1 VGFVPGKLFA
11 GLWNKAAA
19 RWVTSLCTPLEAFFD
34 ALPVL
39 ASLQRPERLEANVKR
54 IAILIATCLIPAL
67 LSAQEHSPTKMRA
80 NSRTSGEVILGE
92 RLAREY
98 EKQSGLGSTPEFGW
112 HFPIHKQCGKPGR
125 ERASI
130 GSSVSFRVRPESGFQ
145 ECFRTSARI
154 NHGSGGLL
162 AIAQTED
169 ERITGVSSGNSDPPH
184 SGNSEPSSNSRKR

>member
-1 VGFVPGKLFA
+1 
-11 GLWNKAAA
+11 
-19 RWVTSLCTPLEAFFD
+19 LCTPLEAFFD

-67 LSAQEHSPTKMRA
+67 LRAQEHSPTTKMRA

-98 EKQSGLGSTPEFGW
+98 EKTVRARKYPCIGW

-130 GSSVSFRVRPESGFQ
+130 GSSVSFRIRPESGLQ
-145 ECFRTSARI
+145 ECSRTSWRI
-154 NHGSGGLL
+154 NHRSGGLL

-169 ERITGVSSGNSDPPH
+169 ERITGAGLVRFHIPLD
-184 SGNSEPSSNSRKR
+184 ETAPSRNVAE